1 MISNLGN
8 FFLSAILFFWFL
20 QGSVL
25 DDEYNPSLGA
35 APPGVLM
42 DRLSPTSSITSSQHD
57 HSPVYGTPGT
67 AKGILV

>member
-1 MISNLGN
+1 M
-8 FFLSAILFFWFL
+8 
-20 QGSVL
+20 L